1 MAPEMREPTDAALF
15 ALIADPS
22 CPAVV
27 SLRKA
32 PLPTRLVFV
41 RPFIDFAEERGFA
54 REETERAMDDAVA
67 RIGGDRQRTHDPT
80 LRMRNLIRRARRQ
93 PPAAQEEVWFV
104 PTQAPDDP
112 A

>member
-1 MAPEMREPTDAALF
+1 VHEPTDGDLF

-27 SLRKA
+27 SLHKA
-32 PLPTRLVFV
+32 PVPTRLVFV
-41 RPFIDFAEERGFA
+41 RPFINFAESRGFG
-54 REETERAMDDAVA
+54 REDTERAMDDAVA
-67 RIGGDRQRTHDPT
+67 RVGGNRQRAYDPT
-80 LRMRNLIRRARRQ
+80 LGMRNVIRRARRQ

-104 PTQAPDDP
+104 PTSALDDP